1 MRKTPLQK
9 RVVLLFAAVAVLAIG
24 AFFLLKKSPSNQQSF
39 KLETTATAINRNWEF
54 PATDRNGTA
63 TTTKLTFA
71 VTNLE
76 KTNQIYV
83 KNKPIRT
90 TADKRFLVV
99 SLELKN
105 DTDKRVYFYSSDY
118 ARLVAGDGKKF
129 EADFKNPR
137 FEVAPFSTKKDK
149 LAFLIANDGK
159 PLELQ
164 IGEIAGTKDTI
175 PVKFEP

>member
-1 MRKTPLQK
+1 MRATPSQK
-9 RVVLLFAAVAVLAIG
+9 RLGLIFVVIAALVVG
-24 AFFLLKKSPSNQQSF
+24 AFFLLRKGPSSPQSF
-39 KLETTATAINRNWEF
+39 KLETVSSAVNRNWEF
-54 PATDRNGTA
+54 PATDRNA
-63 TTTKLTFA
+63 AAITTKLTFTL
-71 VTNLE
+71 TNLE

-90 TADKRFLVV
+90 TPEKRFLVV

-118 ARLVAGDGKKF
+118 VRLVSGDGKKF

-149 LAFLIANDGK
+149 LAFLVSNEGTTF
-159 PLELQ
+159 ELQ
-164 IGEIAGTKDTI
+164 IGEVAGTKDTI
-175 PVKFEP
+175 PVKFE

>member
-9 RVVLLFAAVAVLAIG
+9 RLVLLFAAAAVLAIG
-24 AFFLLKKSPSNQQSF
+24 AFFLFKKSPANQQSF
-39 KLETTATAINRNWEF
+39 KLETTTSAINRTWEF
-54 PATDRNGTA
+54 PSTDRSAAA
-63 TTTKLTFA
+63 TTTKLTFSI
-71 VTNLE
+71 TNLE

-118 ARLVAGDGKKF
+118 VRLVSADGKKF

-149 LAFLIANDGK
+149 LAFLIAPDGK
-159 PLELQ
+159 SLELQ
-164 IGEIAGTKDTI
+164 IGEISGKVDTI
-175 PVKFEP
+175 PVKFEQ